1 MQNTFYLE
9 IISVDRQFYIGPA
22 EALLVTIQ
30 DGQYEVLPGHEDTV
44 VAVLPCELKYQ
55 VNGQWLSAAVS
66 GGFAE
71 ITADYVIVLVAS
83 AEHPEEINV
92 KRAEAARERAEER
105 LRHKQSVVEYYQSK
119 AALAR
124 AMARLK
130 TRGRRK

>member
-1 MQNTFYLE
+1 MEKTFYLE

-22 EALLVTIQ
+22 EGLILPIQ
-30 DGQYEVLPGHEDTV
+30 DGQYDVLAGHEPTV
-44 VAVLPCELKYQ
+44 TAIEPGELKYK
-55 VNGQWLSAAVS
+55 VNGEWQSASVS

-71 ITADYVIVLVAS
+71 ITPEYAVVLIAS
-83 AEHPEEINV
+83 VEHPEEIDI

-105 LRHKQSVVEYYQSK
+105 LRHKQSVVEYYNSK

-130 TRGRRK
+130 TRGPK